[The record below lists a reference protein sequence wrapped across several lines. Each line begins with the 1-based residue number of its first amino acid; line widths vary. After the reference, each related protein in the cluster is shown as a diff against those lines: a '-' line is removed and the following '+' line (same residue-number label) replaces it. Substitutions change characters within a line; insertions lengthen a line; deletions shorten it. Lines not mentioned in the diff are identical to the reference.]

1 MQILKEVTKWPDIEY
16 RQPNHVY
23 LVDGDK
29 IMACQPFGEGEVRY
43 YKSGLRF
50 DRRGRKF
57 VEIKSNAFIIKE
69 TMSRLISVTGS
80 KGNTYQVDPD
90 QGTCTCPG
98 FTFRNTCKHVKEYV

>member
-1 MQILKEVTKWPDIEY
+1 MQILKEVTYWDVNY

-29 IMACQPFGEGEVRY
+29 IIAYQPFGEGEVRQS
-43 YKSGLRF
+43 SGKIRL

-57 VEIKSNAFIIKE
+57 LEIKSNAFDIPEEK
-69 TMSRLISVTGS
+69 SNLITVTGS

-90 QGTCTCPG
+90 AGTCTCPG
-98 FTFRNTCKHVKEYV
+98 YTFRNTCKHIKEYV